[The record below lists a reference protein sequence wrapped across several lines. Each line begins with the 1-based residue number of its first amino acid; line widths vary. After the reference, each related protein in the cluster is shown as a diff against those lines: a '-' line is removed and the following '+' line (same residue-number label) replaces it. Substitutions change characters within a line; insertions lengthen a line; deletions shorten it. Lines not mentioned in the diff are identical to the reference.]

1 MRRIKPLKGKDD
13 PALDATYDTIAAECY
28 DVLEGNEN
36 HSALDYNLALLTLH
50 EKAGPPALWDD
61 TGKAKYHWARYAAL
75 LGRYYWKDAAISAR
89 AAFQILLTFSH
100 YFISLVAVFAWTALM
115 CWRK

>member
-1 MRRIKPLKGKDD
+1 MIRVLSVASEAYPLVKTGGLADVVG
-13 PALDATYDTIAAECY
+13 ALPGALAPHNVTVTTLLPGYSAVTAVLKNAEP
-28 DVLEGNEN
+28 V
-36 HSALDYNLALLTLH
+36 H
-50 EKAGPPALWDD
+50 
-61 TGKAKYHWARYAAL
+61 RYAAL